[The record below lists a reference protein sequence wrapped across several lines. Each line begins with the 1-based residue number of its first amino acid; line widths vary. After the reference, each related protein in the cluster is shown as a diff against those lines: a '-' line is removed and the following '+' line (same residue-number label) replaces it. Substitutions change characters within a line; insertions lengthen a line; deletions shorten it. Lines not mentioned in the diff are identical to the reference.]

1 MPTAGA
7 DGLLATE
14 DRKQNNSIPMRSA
27 LAFSTRKNMLY
38 HRNAGTNVDKKNLEL
53 EVGDGGAGE

>member
-14 DRKQNNSIPMRSA
+14 DSEQSNSIPMRSCLLHQEHA
-27 LAFSTRKNMLY
+27 LSQESTWMKRIWSL
-38 HRNAGTNVDKKNLEL
+38 R
-53 EVGDGGAGE
+53 